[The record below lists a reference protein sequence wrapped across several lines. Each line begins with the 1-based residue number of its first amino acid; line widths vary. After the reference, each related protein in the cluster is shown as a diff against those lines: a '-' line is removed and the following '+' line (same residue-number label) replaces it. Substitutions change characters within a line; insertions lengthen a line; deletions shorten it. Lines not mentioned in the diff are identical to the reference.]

1 MNELFLEQLEKSKRA
16 IRNWWLVVALGVLMS
31 AVGVAVFV
39 FPDISYW
46 AMSLMFGILML
57 ISGVSYIWLAATNQ
71 RGVVGRGWVLA
82 GGIIEVLLGIVL
94 TAAPGITAMTLP
106 LFLGFWLLMRSFA
119 LMGVGADM
127 SSVRIRGSGWTI
139 FSGVVLMLFA
149 IIIVMQPLYF
159 GVDVVIGWVGATLV
173 LFGISMCTLG
183 GQLKTLHHNFVR

>member
-1 MNELFLEQLEKSKRA
+1 MNELFLEQLEKSRRA
-16 IRNWWLVVALGVLMS
+16 IRNWWLVVALGVLML

-46 AMSLMFGILML
+46 AMSLIFGVLML
-57 ISGVSYIWLAATNQ
+57 ISGLSYIWLAATNQ
-71 RGVVGRGWVLA
+71 RGVVGRGWVMA
-82 GGIIEVLLGIVL
+82 GGIIELLLGVIL
-94 TAAPGITAMTLP
+94 TAAPSITAMTLP
-106 LFLGFWLLMRSFA
+106 LFLGFWLLIRSFA

-127 SSVRIRGSGWTI
+127 SSIRIRGSGWTM

-173 LFGISMCTLG
+173 LFGISLCTLG

>member
-1 MNELFLEQLEKSKRA
+1 MNELFLEQFEKSKRA

-31 AVGVAVFV
+31 AVGVAVFL

-71 RGVVGRGWVLA
+71 RGVVGRGWVMA
-82 GGIIEVLLGIVL
+82 GGIIEVLLGVVL

-106 LFLGFWLLMRSFA
+106 LFLGFWLLIRSFA

-127 SSVRIRGSGWTI
+127 SSVRIRGSGWTM

-183 GQLKTLHHNFVR
+183 GQLKTLHHNFMR

>member
-1 MNELFLEQLEKSKRA
+1 MNELFLEQLEKSRRA
-16 IRNWWLVVALGVLMS
+16 IRNWWLVVALGVLML

-46 AMSLMFGILML
+46 AMSLIFAVLML
-57 ISGVSYIWLAATNQ
+57 ISGLSYIWLAATNQ
-71 RGVVGRGWVLA
+71 RGVVGRGWVMA
-82 GGIIEVLLGIVL
+82 GGIIELLLGVIL

-106 LFLGFWLLMRSFA
+106 LFLGFWLLIRSFA

-127 SSVRIRGSGWTI
+127 SSIRIRGSGWTM

-173 LFGISMCTLG
+173 LFGISLCTLG

>member
-16 IRNWWLVVALGVLMS
+16 IRNWWLVVALGVLML

-46 AMSLMFGILML
+46 AMSLIFGVLML
-57 ISGVSYIWLAATNQ
+57 ISGLSYIWLAATNQ
-71 RGVVGRGWVLA
+71 RGVVGRGWVMA
-82 GGIIEVLLGIVL
+82 GGIIEVLLGVVL

-106 LFLGFWLLMRSFA
+106 LFLGFWLLIRSFA

-127 SSVRIRGSGWTI
+127 SSVRIRGSGWTM

-183 GQLKTLHHNFVR
+183 GQLKTLHHNFMR

>member
-16 IRNWWLVVALGVLMS
+16 IRNWWLVVALGVLML

-46 AMSLMFGILML
+46 AMSLIFGVLML
-57 ISGVSYIWLAATNQ
+57 ISGLSYIWLAATNQ
-71 RGVVGRGWVLA
+71 RGVVGRGWVMA
-82 GGIIEVLLGIVL
+82 GGIIELLLGVIL

-106 LFLGFWLLMRSFA
+106 LFLGFWLLIRSFA

-127 SSVRIRGSGWTI
+127 SSIRIRGSGWTM

-173 LFGISMCTLG
+173 LFGISLCTLG

>member
-16 IRNWWLVVALGVLMS
+16 IRNWWLVVALGVLML

-46 AMSLMFGILML
+46 AMSLIFGVLML
-57 ISGVSYIWLAATNQ
+57 ISGLSYIWLAATNQ
-71 RGVVGRGWVLA
+71 RGVVGRGWVMA
-82 GGIIEVLLGIVL
+82 GGIIELLLGVIL

-106 LFLGFWLLMRSFA
+106 LFLGFWLLIRSVA

-127 SSVRIRGSGWTI
+127 SSIRIRGSGWTM

-173 LFGISMCTLG
+173 LFGISLCTLG

>member
-1 MNELFLEQLEKSKRA
+1 MNELFLEQFEKSKRA

-31 AVGVAVFV
+31 AVGVAVFL

-71 RGVVGRGWVLA
+71 RGVVGRGWVMA
-82 GGIIEVLLGIVL
+82 GGIIEVLLGVVL

-106 LFLGFWLLMRSFA
+106 LFLGFWLLIRSFA

-127 SSVRIRGSGWTI
+127 SSVRIRGSGWTM

-173 LFGISMCTLG
+173 LFGISLCTLG

>member
-1 MNELFLEQLEKSKRA
+1 MNELFLEQLEKSRRA
-16 IRNWWLVVALGVLMS
+16 IRNWWLVVALGVLML

-46 AMSLMFGILML
+46 AMSLIFGVLML
-57 ISGVSYIWLAATNQ
+57 ISGLSYIWLAATNQ
-71 RGVVGRGWVLA
+71 RGVVGRGWVMA
-82 GGIIEVLLGIVL
+82 GGIIELLLGVIL

-106 LFLGFWLLMRSFA
+106 LFLGFWLLIRSFA

-127 SSVRIRGSGWTI
+127 SSIRIRGSGWTM

-173 LFGISMCTLG
+173 LFGISLCTLG

>member
-1 MNELFLEQLEKSKRA
+1 
-16 IRNWWLVVALGVLMS
+16 
-31 AVGVAVFV
+31 
-39 FPDISYW
+39 
-46 AMSLMFGILML
+46 
-57 ISGVSYIWLAATNQ
+57 
-71 RGVVGRGWVLA
+71 VVGRGWVMA
-82 GGIIEVLLGIVL
+82 GGIIELLLGVIL

-106 LFLGFWLLMRSFA
+106 LFLGFWLLIRSFA

-127 SSVRIRGSGWTI
+127 SSIRIRGSGWTM

-173 LFGISMCTLG
+173 LFGISLCTLG

>member
-31 AVGVAVFV
+31 AVGVAVFL

-71 RGVVGRGWVLA
+71 RGVVGRGWVMA
-82 GGIIEVLLGIVL
+82 GGIIEVLLGVVL

-106 LFLGFWLLMRSFA
+106 LFLGFWLLIRSFA

-127 SSVRIRGSGWTI
+127 SSVRIRGSGWTM

-183 GQLKTLHHNFVR
+183 GQLKTLHHNFMR

>member
-1 MNELFLEQLEKSKRA
+1 MNELFLEQFEKSIRA

-31 AVGVAVFV
+31 AVGVAVFL

-71 RGVVGRGWVLA
+71 RGVVGRGWVMA
-82 GGIIEVLLGIVL
+82 GGIIELLLGVIL

-106 LFLGFWLLMRSFA
+106 LFLGFWLLIRSFA

-127 SSVRIRGSGWTI
+127 SSIRIRGSGWTM

-173 LFGISMCTLG
+173 LFGISLCTLG

>member
-16 IRNWWLVVALGVLMS
+16 IRNWWLVVALGVLML

-46 AMSLMFGILML
+46 AMSLIFGVLML
-57 ISGVSYIWLAATNQ
+57 ISGLSYIWLAATNQ
-71 RGVVGRGWVLA
+71 RGVVGRGWVMA
-82 GGIIEVLLGIVL
+82 GGIIELLLGVIL

-106 LFLGFWLLMRSFA
+106 LFLGFWLLIRSFA

-127 SSVRIRGSGWTI
+127 SSIRIRGSGWTM

-173 LFGISMCTLG
+173 LFGISLCTLG
-183 GQLKTLHHNFVR
+183 GPLKTLHHNFVR

>member
-31 AVGVAVFV
+31 AVGVAVFL

-46 AMSLMFGILML
+46 AMSLIFGILML

-71 RGVVGRGWVLA
+71 RGVVGRGWVMA
-82 GGIIEVLLGIVL
+82 GGIIEVLLGVVL

-106 LFLGFWLLMRSFA
+106 LFLGFWLLIRSFA

-127 SSVRIRGSGWTI
+127 SSIRIRGSGWTM

-173 LFGISMCTLG
+173 LFGISLCTLG

>member
-31 AVGVAVFV
+31 AVGVAVFL

-71 RGVVGRGWVLA
+71 RGVVGRGWVMA
-82 GGIIEVLLGIVL
+82 GGIIELLLGVIL

-106 LFLGFWLLMRSFA
+106 LFLGFWLLIRSFA

-127 SSVRIRGSGWTI
+127 SSIRIRGSGWTM

-173 LFGISMCTLG
+173 LFGISLCTLG